1 MRKGKLIQLAEDS
14 IPFHGI
20 GNIVSCRIRGVEPFA
35 FLLIITTMKNKL
47 LIVCL
52 CHLLLY
58 PVVGYSTET
67 LICSFRDSQ
76 NVYREFML
84 KRTGDKDETFKD
96 ANFVDGPLWK
106 VMSEDDSK
114 FILFREIQK
123 PIEKERKSV
132 YTLFFIDKKSGDF
145 RFRNYLHAEYV
156 NTIRG
161 NCRLK

>member
-1 MRKGKLIQLAEDS
+1 M
-14 IPFHGI
+14 
-20 GNIVSCRIRGVEPFA
+20 EPFV
-35 FLLIITTMKNKL
+35 FLLIITIMKKNL
-47 LIVCL
+47 LISLL

-58 PVVGYSTET
+58 PLVGYSTEMLT
-67 LICSFRDSQ
+67 CSFRDSQ
-76 NVYREFML
+76 NTYREFML
-84 KRTGDKDETFKD
+84 KRTGDNDPTFED
-96 ANFVDGPLWK
+96 ANIGDGPIWK

-114 FILFREIQK
+114 FILFREMLK

>member
-1 MRKGKLIQLAEDS
+1 M
-14 IPFHGI
+14 
-20 GNIVSCRIRGVEPFA
+20 EPFVS
-35 FLLIITTMKNKL
+35 LLILVIMKNVL
-47 LIVCL
+47 LIGLL
-52 CHLLLY
+52 CHLSFYPLL
-58 PVVGYSTET
+58 GYATEILT
-67 LICSFRDSQ
+67 CSFRDSQ

-84 KRTGDKDETFKD
+84 RRTADKSQTFKD
-96 ANFVDGPLWK
+96 ANIVDGPLWK

-114 FILFREIQK
+114 FVLFREMLK
-123 PIEKERKSV
+123 PLEKERKSV

>member
-1 MRKGKLIQLAEDS
+1 MKRNL
-14 IPFHGI
+14 FI
-20 GNIVSCRIRGVEPFA
+20 GS
-35 FLLIITTMKNKL
+35 
-47 LIVCL
+47 L

-58 PVVGYSTET
+58 PLMGYSSEMLT
-67 LICSFRDSQ
+67 CSFRDSQ

-84 KRTGDKDETFKD
+84 KRTGDKDKTFKD

-114 FILFREIQK
+114 YILFREMLK

-161 NCRLK
+161 SCRLK

>member
-1 MRKGKLIQLAEDS
+1 MNK
-14 IPFHGI
+14 
-20 GNIVSCRIRGVEPFA
+20 N
-35 FLLIITTMKNKL
+35 LLIIT
-47 LIVCL
+47 L
-52 CHLLLY
+52 CHLLLH
-58 PVVGYSTET
+58 PLVGYTTEILT
-67 LICSFRDSQ
+67 CSFRDSQ
-76 NVYREFML
+76 NAYREFML
-84 KRTGDKDETFKD
+84 KRSADKDRTFKD
-96 ANFVDGPLWK
+96 ANVVDGPLWK

-114 FILFREIQK
+114 FILFREMSR

>member
-1 MRKGKLIQLAEDS
+1 M
-14 IPFHGI
+14 
-20 GNIVSCRIRGVEPFA
+20 EPFA
-35 FLLIITTMKNKL
+35 FLFILVSMNKNLLIIT
-47 LIVCL
+47 L

-58 PVVGYSTET
+58 PLVGYTTEILT
-67 LICSFRDSQ
+67 CSFRDSQ
-76 NVYREFML
+76 NAYREFML
-84 KRTGDKDETFKD
+84 KRSADKDRTFKD
-96 ANFVDGPLWK
+96 ANVVDGPLWK

-114 FILFREIQK
+114 FILFREMSR

>member
-1 MRKGKLIQLAEDS
+1 M
-14 IPFHGI
+14 
-20 GNIVSCRIRGVEPFA
+20 EPFC
-35 FLLIITTMKNKL
+35 FLLILITMKKNV
-47 LIVCL
+47 LIIL
-52 CHLLLY
+52 SYHLLLY
-58 PVVGYSTET
+58 PLAGYATELLT
-67 LICSFRDSQ
+67 CSFRDSQ

-84 KRTGDKDETFKD
+84 KRTADKYPTFKD
-96 ANFVDGPLWK
+96 TNALDGPLWK

-114 FILFREIQK
+114 FILFREMLR

-132 YTLFFIDKKSGDF
+132 YTLFFIDKKSGAF

>member
-1 MRKGKLIQLAEDS
+1 MMKIL
-14 IPFHGI
+14 FI
-20 GNIVSCRIRGVEPFA
+20 GS
-35 FLLIITTMKNKL
+35 
-47 LIVCL
+47 L

-58 PVVGYSTET
+58 SLVGYSTERLT
-67 LICSFRDSQ
+67 CSFRDSQ
-76 NVYREFML
+76 NTYREFML
-84 KRTGDKDETFKD
+84 KRTADKNPTFKD
-96 ANFVDGPLWK
+96 ANVVDGPLWK

-114 FILFREIQK
+114 FILFREMLK

-161 NCRLK
+161 SCRLK